1 MNLISEYSFP
11 DIETASAEGL
21 LAIGADLEPATLLE
35 AYSHGIFPWF
45 SENDPIMW
53 WSLNPRMIL
62 YTNELH
68 ISKSLKRV
76 IKSKKYSVSYD
87 TDFEEVIN
95 RCAEIDRGNENGVW
109 ITSEMK
115 KAYLKIHKMGYAHS
129 VEVRKENLLV
139 GGLYGI
145 CLGKIFFGE
154 SMFHTMPDA
163 SKVALYALT
172 EKLRTMDIELID
184 CQQETEH
191 MERMGARSI
200 ARKDFKN
207 LLEQAIKHKTHRYMW
222 T

>member
-1 MNLISEYSFP
+1 MDLISEYSFP
-11 DIETASAEGL
+11 DIETASADGL
-21 LAIGADLEPATLLE
+21 LAIGADLEPATILE

-45 SENDPIMW
+45 SDNDPIMW

-62 YTNELH
+62 FTKELH
-68 ISKSLKRV
+68 VSKSLKRV
-76 IKSKKYSVSYD
+76 IKSKKYSVSFD

-95 RCAEIDRGNENGVW
+95 RCAEIYRGDENGVW

-115 KAYLKIHKMGYAHS
+115 KAYLKIHKMEYAHS
-129 VEVRKENLLV
+129 VEVRKDNLLV

-145 CLGKIFFGE
+145 SLGKIFFGE
-154 SMFHTMPDA
+154 SMFHSMPDA

-191 MERMGARSI
+191 MARMGARSI

-207 LLEQAIKHKTHRYMW
+207 LIEQAMKHKTHRYMW